1 VDAPR
6 VRGRR
11 LAVRPARERPA
22 ARTRMARDDR
32 DEARSGAS
40 DGASARLGGGGPAH
54 ARPRLVPGPQARR
67 RPGRPH
73 RCCAFHRCPFPAR
86 LQHDRPVRPAGDRD
100 RGVGARPPDP
110 DRRAPAPRSR
120 APPRPG
126 AGTRAADQA
135 DDARRSRA
143 DPAQPA
149 PARLATHRA
158 DSQARSLGRID
169 GARSRAR
176 RHRAVDP
183 QAQRA
188 LRRSRRCGAGAAR
201 QALAGL
207 GCQQSGERG
216 GRESGAVWL
225 ARSPSA
231 PFARTRTAGRRALWG
246 GRRALRALR

>member
-1 VDAPR
+1 MDAPR

-135 DDARRSRA
+135 D
-143 DPAQPA
+143 
-149 PARLATHRA
+149 
-158 DSQARSLGRID
+158 LGRID
-169 GARSRAR
+169 GARSRAC